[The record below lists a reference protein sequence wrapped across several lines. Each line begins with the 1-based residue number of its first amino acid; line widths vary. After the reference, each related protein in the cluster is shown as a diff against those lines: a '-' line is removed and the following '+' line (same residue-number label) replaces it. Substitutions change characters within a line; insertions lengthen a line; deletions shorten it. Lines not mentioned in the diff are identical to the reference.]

1 VGGGLKW
8 VGASHTLRRSHTS
21 IAPSVESPVDSNG
34 LGPRA
39 DRRASGTVDS
49 CGWGIGA
56 ECCRI
61 CERDRRWRNDGDGGG
76 RGGDG
81 GRTGVS

>member
-1 VGGGLKW
+1 
-8 VGASHTLRRSHTS
+8 
-21 IAPSVESPVDSNG
+21 
-34 LGPRA
+34 
-39 DRRASGTVDS
+39 VDS

-76 RGGDG
+76 RGGRRREDRGELGAGGRLDG
-81 GRTGVS
+81 GWKTECRVERKAGGDTHRRGRT